1 MENSTPVLNY
11 GAKISLEEFN
21 SRARKI
27 ELEFEMPTS
36 AQELDIRRQTLNAML
51 DYKLGQDFPE
61 DRRIRLWE
69 AQKSFHKKMM
79 LHTVKA
85 LIVRPWDPLGSM
97 GKDLMKRF
105 AKELNAE
112 ELKQYFDLS
121 DTDLNRFLGK
131 KILNKEKKESSVEQL
146 KRALEEKFG
155 PQDCFV
161 NFENGRMTVDLK
173 GSLKTE
179 KGRKAFNEQVK
190 AAAMV
195 PEAPPTPQDPPSKRF
210 KR

>member
-36 AQELDIRRQTLNAML
+36 AQQLDIRRQTLNAML

-61 DRRIRLWE
+61 DRRIRLWD
-69 AQKSFHKKMM
+69 AQKGFHKKML

-85 LIVRPWDPLGSM
+85 LIVRPWDPMGSM

-121 DTDLNRFLGK
+121 DNDLNRFLGK

-146 KRALEEKFG
+146 KRALEEEFG

-161 NFENGRMTVDLK
+161 NFQNGRMTVDLE
-173 GSLKTE
+173 GFFKTE
-179 KGRKAFNEQVK
+179 QGRKAYEEQVK
-190 AAAMV
+190 AAARV
-195 PEAPPTPQDPPSKRF
+195 PEAPPAEPKKRF

>member
-36 AQELDIRRQTLNAML
+36 AQQLDIRRQTLNAML

-61 DRRIRLWE
+61 DRRIRLWD
-69 AQKSFHKKMM
+69 AQKGFHQKML

-85 LIVRPWDPLGSM
+85 LIVRPWDPMGSM

-121 DTDLNRFLGK
+121 DNDLNRFLGK
-131 KILNKEKKESSVEQL
+131 KILNKEKRESSVEQL

-161 NFENGRMTVDLK
+161 NFQNGHMTLDLD
-173 GSLKTE
+173 GFLKTE
-179 KGRKAFNEQVK
+179 KGRKAYEEQVK

-195 PEAPPTPQDPPSKRF
+195 PEAPPAEPKKRF